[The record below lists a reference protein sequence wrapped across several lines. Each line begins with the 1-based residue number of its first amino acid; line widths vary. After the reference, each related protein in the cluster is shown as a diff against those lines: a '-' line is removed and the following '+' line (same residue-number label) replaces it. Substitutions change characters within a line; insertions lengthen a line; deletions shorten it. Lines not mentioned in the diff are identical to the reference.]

1 MNELN
6 TAMEAFDKDP
16 SIGAMVITGSD
27 KAFAAGAD
35 ITEMAEQTFPNTYGI
50 HTRARAR
57 VYAERERER
66 DRERERQ

>member
-1 MNELN
+1 
-6 TAMEAFDKDP
+6 MEAFDKDP

-57 VYAERERER
+57 ICRERERER
-66 DRERERQ
+66 ETETERQ